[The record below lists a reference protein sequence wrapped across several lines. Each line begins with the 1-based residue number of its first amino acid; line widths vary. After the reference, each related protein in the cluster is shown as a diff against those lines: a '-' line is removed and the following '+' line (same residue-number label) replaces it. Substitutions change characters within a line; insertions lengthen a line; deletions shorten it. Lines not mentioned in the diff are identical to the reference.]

1 MEDEMKNGEWKM
13 RNGKSLELNS
23 GPHLPTA
30 NCRLRTVYSGPICVG
45 TMSFGERDV
54 LMIGGES
61 KR

>member
-1 MEDEMKNGEWKM
+1 MEN
-13 RNGKSLELNS
+13 LLNQTDVGS
-23 GPHLPTA
+23 CHLKAAT
-30 NCRLRTVYSGPICVG
+30 CRLQSASCFLYYSGPICVG